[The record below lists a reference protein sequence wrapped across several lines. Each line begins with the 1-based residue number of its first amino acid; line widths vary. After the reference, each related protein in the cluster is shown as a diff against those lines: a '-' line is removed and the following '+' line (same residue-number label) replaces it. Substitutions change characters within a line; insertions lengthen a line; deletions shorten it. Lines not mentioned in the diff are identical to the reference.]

1 MERTGTWVRNGL
13 AFAGALA
20 LGLWLGSAR
29 SAKAAGYDSSGNG
42 VQFQL
47 TGVDETSSLLVYE
60 PGARTVY
67 VYRGATVGNSALQC
81 SYMYR
86 LSRPGE
92 TIHRESCAVQNLNP

>member
-1 MERTGTWVRNGL
+1 MERTVAWVRNSL
-13 AFAGALA
+13 ALVGALA
-20 LGLWLGSAR
+20 VGIWLGSAH
-29 SAKAAGYDSSGNG
+29 SAKAAGYDAGGNG

-47 TGVDETSSLLVYE
+47 TGVDEASSLLVYE
-60 PGARTVY
+60 PGTRTVY

-92 TIHRESCAVQNLNP
+92 TIHRESCAVGSLIQ